1 MKLFRIAALVVLA
14 AATVAARSAG
24 AAPSSGATSFH
35 AAAGAAHTD
44 ATHRHAH
51 RRAHRT
57 LARYTTSAPAW
68 PVATRPFPYRPTH
81 PRREHRAD
89 MPRAHRLG
97 RSHGDPRTG
106 SRLMATLPGQTALM
120 ATTVTRLDLLQN
132 EGMTT
137 VGGFEFS
144 GRGPPRASPLTDLPP
159 SLAAGLPK
167 LPPPAAPLSS
177 TSRSIPS
184 TPGDFACLARARA
197 GAGSAPVS
205 KLYLEPPTSCSHADR
220 PEGAAA

>member
-1 MKLFRIAALVVLA
+1 MMFAWGNVRRLFSVGRIQRRAVARRRGLASHRAAWHVTGSHRIEMKLFRIAALVVLA

-81 PRREHRAD
+81 PRRDHRAD

-132 EGMTT
+132 EGM
-137 VGGFEFS
+137 
-144 GRGPPRASPLTDLPP
+144 
-159 SLAAGLPK
+159 
-167 LPPPAAPLSS
+167 
-177 TSRSIPS
+177 
-184 TPGDFACLARARA
+184 
-197 GAGSAPVS
+197 
-205 KLYLEPPTSCSHADR
+205 
-220 PEGAAA
+220 